1 MSFPKYPAY
10 KDSGVEWIGEIPVG
24 WDVLPLKRIFSLKNG
39 ATPKSGQSDFWD
51 GEITWITP
59 ADLNSERPEIITHS
73 KRTISVKGAESCAVS
88 IVPKGSIIIST
99 RAPIGSIGLAGTDLC
114 TNQGC
119 RSLVPD
125 KGVSSKFF
133 LYFFYSA
140 VSELQILGKGT
151 TFLELSS
158 DSLASFLLCFP
169 PLPEQQ
175 AIASFLDRECGKLD
189 ALIAEQERLI
199 ALLAEK
205 RQAVIS
211 HAVTKGLN
219 PNASMK
225 DSGIP
230 WIGMVPEGWEMKR
243 IKDCGCR
250 IVDCKNRTPE
260 NHPAG
265 KFFVVRTS
273 CIKDGVFIPDSGYFT
288 DEANFVEWT
297 EKGVPQFGDVL
308 FTREAPAG
316 EACLAP
322 ENIEFCLG
330 QRMMFI
336 RPLPQILSN
345 KFLLYSIYGGLARE
359 RIIERSKGS
368 TVGHLRVGDVGALP
382 LLLPP
387 YETQLAIVDSLE
399 GELSNVRILTDASQ
413 KSIVLLKERRAAL
426 ISAAVTG
433 KIDVR
438 AQSKAVAA

>member
-1 MSFPKYPAY
+1 MSFPKYAAY

-24 WDVLPLKRIFSLKNG
+24 WNMIQLKRIISVVYGDSLKNEDRAEDG
-39 ATPKSGQSDFWD
+39 SVPVYGSNGVVGFHNISNTPS
-51 GEITWITP
+51 P
-59 ADLNSERPEIITHS
+59 
-73 KRTISVKGAESCAVS
+73 TIMIGR
-88 IVPKGSIIIST
+88 KGSCGALNWSQIPAFAIDT
-99 RAPIGSIGLAGTDLC
+99 
-114 TNQGC
+114 
-119 RSLVPD
+119 V
-125 KGVSSKFF
+125 FF
-133 LYFFYSA
+133 
-140 VSELQILGKGT
+140 V
-151 TFLELSS
+151 ELSS
-158 DSLASFLLCFP
+158 SINMRWVYWLLHVLNLASLSQDIGVPGLSRETLYSQLVTFP
-169 PLPEQQ
+169 PFPEQQ
-175 AIASFLDRECGKLD
+175 AIASFLDRECGKID

-288 DEANFVEWT
+288 DETNFVEWT

-399 GELSNVRILTDASQ
+399 GELSSVRILTDASQ